1 MSNVRTIDTHTHILT
16 EETAALLRK
25 EAPKIPVTITPVDAE
40 SATLDVAGVV
50 YRPFPRGGFDL
61 AHRLRD
67 MDAMGVDVQVLS
79 ATPQTYLYNQDA
91 SLGKTTAAIQ
101 NDQIAKLVK
110 QNPQRFMGIATLP
123 MQAPEKAADELKRA
137 MTKLGLR
144 GTMFAS
150 NIMGKNLDDPSFEP
164 VWTDFGGGVTCP
176 AGVRRYGGL

>member
-1 MSNVRTIDTHTHILT
+1 MTNVRTIDTHTHVLT

-25 EAPKIPVTITPVDAE
+25 EAPKAPVSITPVDAE
-40 SATLDVAGVV
+40 FATLDVGGVV

-91 SLGKTTAAIQ
+91 SLGATAAAIQ

-110 QNPQRFMGIATLP
+110 QNSQRFMGIATLP
-123 MQAPEKAADELKRA
+123 MQAPEKADDELTRD
-137 MTKLGLR
+137 MTKRGLR
-144 GTMFAS
+144 GTMV
-150 NIMGKNLDDPSFEP
+150 G
-164 VWTDFGGGVTCP
+164 THH
-176 AGVRRYGGL
+176 R